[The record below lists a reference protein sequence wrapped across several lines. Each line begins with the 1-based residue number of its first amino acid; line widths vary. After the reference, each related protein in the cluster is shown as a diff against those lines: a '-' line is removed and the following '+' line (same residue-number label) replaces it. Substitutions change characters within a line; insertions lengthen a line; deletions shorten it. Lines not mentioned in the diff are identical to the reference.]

1 MVKKL
6 FIFFFVRGCKNTG
19 SGDGEGVM
27 IFKCMERRKI
37 FHLYRIMEKYFNE
50 IQNGCICYEWW
61 DGIGIFLFGFVCDE
75 IINRR
80 GHWPIALL
88 TLPGGLARRASLWD
102 GWDT

>member
-1 MVKKL
+1 MKAIGNWQYKIIQQDLYATNTRMVKKL

-50 IQNGCICYEWW
+50 IQNGCICYE
-61 DGIGIFLFGFVCDE
+61 
-75 IINRR
+75 
-80 GHWPIALL
+80 
-88 TLPGGLARRASLWD
+88 
-102 GWDT
+102 